1 MPVLVASH
9 LTKRFGP
16 RTAVDDVSFELSE
29 GEVFGFLGPNGAGK
43 TTTIRILT
51 GLIRPHGGNVTIG
64 GFDVGREFERAL
76 AHVGAIIESPDL
88 YRYLTGRENL
98 DLFARMLPGNA
109 GRAID
114 DLAKLVSLG
123 TRLDDRVSDYSLGM
137 RQRLGI
143 AQALL
148 GDPRVLILDEPANGL
163 DPAGI
168 REMRELLRRL
178 ARERGLAVFVSSHLL
193 SEIELFADRVGILH
207 RGQLLWTGTIDDLLS
222 RGTRVRFRT
231 TLPRAAERILRRHSI
246 GDPELRG
253 DDFVLA
259 DMADDEIPRALSSLS
274 AEGVPIFEAMR
285 ERPGLE
291 DVFLEL
297 THGETV

>member
-1 MPVLVASH
+1 M
-9 LTKRFGP
+9 
-16 RTAVDDVSFELSE
+16 
-29 GEVFGFLGPNGAGK
+29 
-43 TTTIRILT
+43 
-51 GLIRPHGGNVTIG
+51 
-64 GFDVGREFERAL
+64 
-76 AHVGAIIESPDL
+76 
-88 YRYLTGRENL
+88 TGRENL
-98 DLFARMLPGNA
+98 DLFARMLPGDA

-114 DLAKLVSLG
+114 DLARLVSLAD
-123 TRLDDRVSDYSLGM
+123 RLDDRVSDYSLGM

-148 GDPRVLILDEPANGL
+148 GEPRVLILDEPANGL

-207 RGQLLWTGTIDDLLS
+207 RGRLLWTGTIDDLLS

-231 TLPRAAERILRRHSI
+231 TLPKAAERILRRHSSL
-246 GDPELRG
+246 DPEIRG
-253 DDFVLA
+253 DSVVLA
-259 DMADDEIPRALSSLS
+259 EMPDDEIPRALSSLA

-285 ERPGLE
+285 ERPASKTC
-291 DVFLEL
+291 FSN
-297 THGETV
+297 